1 MPFLSQNCVAHGE
14 ISKTGVCCES
24 LTPWAYDAK
33 TGIAYD
39 GFGCWNA
46 TCAQAGQWAGPGGIG
61 NRCCEGLTNVNGK
74 CGTAA
79 PGGYVPPIVDTGD
92 CAGSIV
98 CSVPDLYI
106 YGGVGVLVLLMAIG
120 GKKR

>member
-1 MPFLSQNCVAHGE
+1 MPFLSQTCVAHGE
-14 ISKTGVCCES
+14 IAQVGLCCES
-24 LTPWAYDAK
+24 LTPWAYDAN
-33 TGIAYD
+33 TGQAYD

-74 CGTAA
+74 CGSAV
-79 PGGYVPPIVDTGD
+79 PGYVPPPVKDTGD
-92 CAGSIV
+92 WISGI
-98 CSVPDLYI
+98 PNDWLM
-106 YGGVGVLVLLMAIG
+106 YGGIALVVLLML

>member
-1 MPFLSQNCVAHGE
+1 MPFLAQACVEHGQVAQ
-14 ISKTGVCCES
+14 TGVCCES
-24 LTPWAYDAK
+24 LTPWSYDAA

-74 CGTAA
+74 CGTAV
-79 PGGYVPPIVDTGD
+79 PGGSVPPPVDTGD
-92 CAGSIV
+92 ESGFFGI
-98 CSVPDLYI
+98 PTEYLM
-106 YGGVGVLVLLMAIG
+106 YGAIAVVAMLMLG
-120 GKKR
+120 GKKK